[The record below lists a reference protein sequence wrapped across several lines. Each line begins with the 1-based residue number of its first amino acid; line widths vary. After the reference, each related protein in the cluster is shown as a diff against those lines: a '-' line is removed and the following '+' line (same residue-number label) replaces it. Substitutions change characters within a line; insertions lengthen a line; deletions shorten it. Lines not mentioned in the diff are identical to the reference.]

1 MSFDLAVF
9 RPLRA
14 LDDAAATALYI
25 ALCDAPTSPARRD
38 AEAALAAEAK
48 LEAFYA
54 ALTAIYPELDDDE
67 DESPFACVIERR
79 PCAVILNVSFSRAD
93 EVAHTVEKLALAH
106 GLDTFD
112 PQTSKLLRAAPG
124 AEPRPAGTPK
134 LKPKEGL
141 DRFVA
146 GIGPKLLALGF
157 APVPRVK
164 HAWARTVE
172 SGITHQVSLNLGTRN
187 VRPDVAIGHP
197 TAAAWLA
204 AALGKRE
211 PAPTMGLAYL
221 YFQGWIPGRPWREGE
236 GDFDYAICH
245 AECVAAA
252 IADFTRTIQ
261 DYAFPFFDAL
271 RTLPALADFYER
283 TTSYADARPN
293 WTMEREKLS
302 GFGGRYWGTARGLLH
317 GTALR
322 TLAEPARTAAHFV
335 EARARAAL
343 WKEKDAS
350 AFFKPEL
357 FAQLDA
363 LEAAV
368 AAPVDAKPRK
378 AAKAKKP
385 KA

>member
-14 LDDAAATALYI
+14 LDDAAATALYN
-25 ALCDAPTSPARRD
+25 ALCEGAGTPARRE
-38 AEAALAAEAK
+38 AEAALATEPK

-67 DESPFACVIERR
+67 DDSPFACAIERR
-79 PCAVILNVSFSRAD
+79 PCAIILNVSFSRAD
-93 EVAHTVEKLALAH
+93 EVAHTVEKLALVH

-112 PQTSKLLRAAPG
+112 PQTSKLLRAGPN

-164 HAWARTVE
+164 HAWGRTVE

-187 VRPDVAIGHP
+187 VRPDVAIGHA
-197 TAAAWLA
+197 TAAAWLDA
-204 AALGKRE
+204 AMGKRE
-211 PAPTMGLAYL
+211 PTPTMGLQYL
-221 YFQGWIPGRPWREGE
+221 YFQGWIPERPWSETE

-261 DYAFPFFDAL
+261 DYALPFFDAL

-283 TTSYADARPN
+283 STSYAAARPN
-293 WTMEREKLS
+293 WTMAREQLS
-302 GFGGRYWGTARGLLH
+302 GFAGRYWSASRGLLH

-322 TLAEPARTAAHFV
+322 TLAEPARTPEYFA

-363 LEAAV
+363 LEAATS
-368 AAPVDAKPRK
+368 APLEAKPKK
-378 AAKAKKP
+378 AAKPKKP